1 MRGDLEAPD
10 YLPFIDPFEEMD
22 VDHLFDDYVRPE
34 NEKQIVPKPPTYEDS
49 LKYILEGNNEVY
61 VDPQY
66 FPEYVDEL
74 PPEYDEDEE
83 MNYTLDA
90 DDEARDILEDIG
102 IANYDSAQKVLD
114 QPEMTPQKT
123 KNYLSKILKKA
134 KKRKNGLK
142 GYKANVSKDYNKG
155 MTSESEKQIRN
166 KRIDNANVV
175 LNDYIKYYES
185 KVKTI
190 KGSGIRKQRG
200 GDVMFFNDPE
210 KLLKKLEII
219 IGSKKAG
226 NTSVELRNMG
236 VAILDI
242 LLKMSVMNKQQYN
255 KLYKM
260 HFKI

>member
-1 MRGDLEAPD
+1 M
-10 YLPFIDPFEEMD
+10 
-22 VDHLFDDYVRPE
+22 
-34 NEKQIVPKPPTYEDS
+34 
-49 LKYILEGNNEVY
+49 
-61 VDPQY
+61 
-66 FPEYVDEL
+66 
-74 PPEYDEDEE
+74 
-83 MNYTLDA
+83 
-90 DDEARDILEDIG
+90 
-102 IANYDSAQKVLD
+102 
-114 QPEMTPQKT
+114 
-123 KNYLSKILKKA
+123 KNRLYRNHQ
-134 KKRKNGLK
+134 RKNGLK

-155 MTSESEKQIRN
+155 MISESEKQIRN

-200 GDVMFFNDPE
+200 GNVMFFNDPE